1 MISEAQ
7 FNRGTLDCMTA
18 LRRRLKQDTGV
29 VIRLAEPD
37 AVERMLQLSHDSPLA
52 DIRELG
58 LRLAQLLAPLA
69 EADEASPARGAIASR
84 RYDNR
89 VTRLSEP
96 VAATATP
103 APASTSVRIY
113 RGQIIR
119 N

>member
-18 LRRRLKQDTGV
+18 LRRLLKQDTGV

-37 AVERMLQLSHDSPLA
+37 AIERLLQLSHDSQRA

-58 LRLAQLLAPLA
+58 LRLSNMLEPLA
-69 EADEASPARGAIASR
+69 GVEDGGRAQGAIASR
-84 RYDNR
+84 RYR
-89 VTRLSEP
+89 VARLP
-96 VAATATP
+96 DPATEVP

>member
-18 LRRRLKQDTGV
+18 LRRRLKQDMGI

-37 AVERMLQLSHDSPLA
+37 AVERMLQISRDSALD

-58 LRLAQLLAPLA
+58 MRLSGLLAPLA
-69 EADEASPARGAIASR
+69 DPEEAVLAQGAIAAR
-84 RYDNR
+84 RYQPR
-89 VTRLSEP
+89 ETRPVEVNDEP
-96 VAATATP
+96 SPT
-103 APASTSVRIY
+103 ASTSVRIY
-113 RGQIIR
+113 RGQVIR